1 MASKRISFANLQQD
15 AFGMPTQYKAYLVVA
30 RLAEPGEANEGDGI
44 ACVYPMSA
52 HATPL
57 NPDHVVAPGGPEK
70 AIEAA
75 FPKLRLGKEGLI
87 ERVNA
92 GELP

>member
-1 MASKRISFANLQQD
+1 MTSKRISFANLEED
-15 AFGMPTQYKAYLVVA
+15 AYGMPTQYKSYLVMA
-30 RLAEPGEANEGDGI
+30 RLAQPGEANAGDGI
-44 ACVYPMSA
+44 ACVYPMSK

-57 NPDHVVAPGGPEK
+57 DPNHVVAPGGPEK

-75 FPKLRLGKEGLI
+75 FNKLRLGKEGLI
-87 ERVNA
+87 ERVHE